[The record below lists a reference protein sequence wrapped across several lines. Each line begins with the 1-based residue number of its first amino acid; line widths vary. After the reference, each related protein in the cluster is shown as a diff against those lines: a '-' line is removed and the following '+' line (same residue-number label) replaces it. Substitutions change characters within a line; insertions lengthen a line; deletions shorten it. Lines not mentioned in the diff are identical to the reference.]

1 MSDTKRYIEDIK
13 NLTAENKAIET
24 KYTELLD
31 KHSKAL
37 AEIETIKRQAFDL
50 IEEKRQLKADK
61 AELEEKV
68 LVLERAIEMSVET
81 EARRFKNILAKY
93 KEK

>member
-1 MSDTKRYIEDIK
+1 MLIGSTIHLKERTRE
-13 NLTAENKAIET
+13 LEAE
-24 KYTELLD
+24 
-31 KHSKAL
+31 
-37 AEIETIKRQAFDL
+37 
-50 IEEKRQLKADK
+50 K